1 MESITLAPRARLIA
15 QRLWEAFRARRWQWT
30 LGLIFFLAI
39 NGYIAYRLYQ
49 ERDQITRLRD
59 VHIEPVW
66 LIFAF
71 IAQTI
76 GVLNAVDSWGAML
89 HQFGYYLPL
98 RTHFRIYAL
107 SNLAA
112 RLPGVGITAASR
124 AFMYN
129 QRGIDA
135 VQVAAM
141 ALLEPPVFGIAAAIV
156 ALISLTLPGGSSSF
170 VNPWALVGACS
181 VAFIVLISPLFRRL
195 LDWLAARHPAAEAM
209 HWRHVLV
216 WTARN
221 TITIVLGGI
230 ALYCVCRA
238 ASAIPDTAF
247 VPLIQCWAL
256 LVVAGSLLFWIPV
269 ELGITSGLLVLTLS
283 TMMPMP
289 HALLLLIAWRVW
301 GVLVDLTWGAAGLAL
316 RAPHA

>member
-1 MESITLAPRARLIA
+1 MESITLTPRARLIA
-15 QRLWEAFRARRWQWT
+15 QRLWEAFRSRRWQWI
-30 LGLIFFLAI
+30 LGLVFFLAI

-49 ERDQITRLRD
+49 ERDQIAQLRD
-59 VHIEPVW
+59 IHIEPVW
-66 LIFAF
+66 LIIAF
-71 IAQTI
+71 IVQTA

-89 HQFGYYLPL
+89 RRFGYQLPL
-98 RTHFRIYAL
+98 WTHFRIYAL

-112 RLPGVGITAASR
+112 RLPGIGLTAASR

-141 ALLEPPVFGIAAAIV
+141 ALLEPPVFGVAAAIV
-156 ALISLTLPGGSSSF
+156 ALISLILPGGASGF
-170 VNPWALVGACS
+170 VNPWALMGACGI
-181 VAFIVLISPLFRRL
+181 VFIVLISPLFRRL
-195 LDWLAARHPAAEAM
+195 LDWLVARHPAAATVQW
-209 HWRHVLV
+209 HHVLV

-238 ASAIPDTAF
+238 ASAIPESAF
-247 VPLIQCWAL
+247 VLLIQCWAL

-269 ELGITSGLLVLTLS
+269 ELGITSGILVLTLS

>member
-1 MESITLAPRARLIA
+1 MESITLTPRARLIA

-49 ERDQITRLRD
+49 ERDQITQLRD

-66 LIFAF
+66 LIVAF
-71 IAQTI
+71 VVQTI
-76 GVLNAVDSWGAML
+76 GVLNAVDSWGVIL
-89 HQFGYYLPL
+89 HRFGHHLPL

-112 RLPGVGITAASR
+112 RLPGIGITAASR
-124 AFMYN
+124 AFLYN
-129 QRGIDA
+129 QRGVDA

-141 ALLEPPVFGIAAAIV
+141 ALLEPPVFGVAAALV
-156 ALISLTLPGGSSSF
+156 ALASLMLPGSASDF
-170 VNPWALVGACS
+170 VNPWALAGVCG
-181 VAFIVLISPLFRRL
+181 VVFIVLISPLFRRL
-195 LDWLAARHPAAEAM
+195 LDWLVARHPAAATI
-209 HWRHVLV
+209 HWRHMLV
-216 WTARN
+216 WAARN

-238 ASAIPDTAF
+238 ASAIPDSAF
-247 VPLIQCWAL
+247 VILIQCWAL

-269 ELGITSGLLVLTLS
+269 ELGITSGILVLTLS

-301 GVLVDLTWGAAGLAL
+301 GVLVDLTWGAAGLVL
-316 RAPHA
+316 QAPHA